1 MVTVY
6 VDILFI
12 LNAVVDFFIIT
23 VTVKLTRSQSNLLRE
38 ILSALSAAVFSL
50 YIFLPKSNA
59 FIEILMRIIPSV
71 TAILV
76 ACGYKNFKSF
86 IRRTA
91 VFYAVSY
98 FYAGVMLGLWLLL
111 KPKNFVI
118 NNGVVYFNFS
128 PLVLLLSAVFCYALI
143 TLVSK
148 LAKRHAPHAKRVQI
162 TVETENATAIGTA
175 LVDTGNS
182 VSDIFSGLPVIIVG
196 KKFARKIFGAAVC
209 CEVSA
214 LGSASQDAVSP
225 ARLIPYNTIGGDG
238 LLPAY
243 KCSKVCLNFN
253 GTEQCL
259 NNALI
264 AVTNIDLGEDYDA
277 VINPEIL

>member
-23 VTVKLTRSQSNLLRE
+23 VTVKLTKSQSSLLRE
-38 ILSALSAAVFSL
+38 ILSALLAAVFSL
-50 YIFLPKSNA
+50 YIFLPKSNS

-76 ACGYKNFKSF
+76 ACGYNNFKSF

-128 PLVLLLSAVFCYALI
+128 PLVLLLSAVFCYVLI

-148 LAKRHAPHAKRVQI
+148 LAKRHAPHARRVQI
-162 TVETENATAIGTA
+162 TVKTDKTSAIGTA

-196 KKFARKIFGAAVC
+196 RKFARKIFGAAVC
-209 CEVSA
+209 FEVSA
-214 LGSASQDAVSP
+214 LGGGSQVLSP
-225 ARLIPYNTIGGDG
+225 ARLIPYNTIAGDG

-243 KCSKVCLNFN
+243 KCAGVCINVN
-253 GTEQCL
+253 GTEQFL

-264 AVTNIDLGEDYDA
+264 AVTNRDLGEDYDA

>member
-6 VDILFI
+6 VDILLI

-23 VTVKLTRSQSNLLRE
+23 VTVKFTKSQSNLLRE
-38 ILSALSAAVFSL
+38 TLSALSAAVFSL
-50 YIFLPKSNA
+50 YIFLPETNIL
-59 FIEILMRIIPSV
+59 IEILMRIVPSV
-71 TAILV
+71 TAVLV
-76 ACGYKNFKSF
+76 ACGYKNFKAF

-111 KPKNFVI
+111 KPKNFVV

-128 PLVLLLSAVFCYALI
+128 PLVLLLSAAFCYMLI

-148 LAKRHAPHAKRVQI
+148 LSKRHAPHAKRVRI
-162 TVETENATAIGTA
+162 TVETANSAVNGTA

-182 VSDIFSGLPVIIVG
+182 VSDIFSGLPVIIVS
-196 KKFARKIFGAAVC
+196 KKFAEKIYGENVC
-209 CEVSA
+209 CATAAFDSPHGGPV
-214 LGSASQDAVSP
+214 P
-225 ARLIPYNTIGGDG
+225 ARLIPYSTINGEG

-243 KCSKVCLNFN
+243 KSRQVILGLK
-253 GTEQCL
+253 GSERRL

-264 AVTNIDLGEDYDA
+264 AVTNTDLGEDYDA

>member
-23 VTVKLTRSQSNLLRE
+23 VTVKLTKSQSSLLRE
-38 ILSALSAAVFSL
+38 ILSALSAAAFSL
-50 YIFLPKSNA
+50 YIFLPKSNT

-76 ACGYKNFKSF
+76 ACGYNNFKSF

-148 LAKRHAPHAKRVQI
+148 LAKRHAPHARRVQI
-162 TVETENATAIGTA
+162 TVKTDKTSAIGTA

-196 KKFARKIFGAAVC
+196 RKFASKIFGAAVC
-209 CEVSA
+209 FEVSA
-214 LGSASQDAVSP
+214 LGGGSQVLSP
-225 ARLIPYNTIGGDG
+225 ARLIPYNTIAGDG

-243 KCSKVCLNFN
+243 KCAGVCINVN
-253 GTEQCL
+253 GTEQFL

-264 AVTNIDLGEDYDA
+264 AVTNTDLGEDYDA